1 MISVIIPVFNNSDLI
16 EKAVTSALMQE
27 EVFEVIVI
35 NDGSTDGT
43 TVALE
48 NLQHDH
54 ARLKVLYHVN
64 KENRGRS
71 ASRNLGI
78 RSAKGKY
85 IAFLDSDDFYL
96 FDRFK
101 KDISILEHDESIDG
115 VYNGLGV
122 HFYREFTQEE
132 YKKLELTSVRTLL
145 SPEELFSNMEPIGNQ
160 GYFSG
165 DSLTVRRSIFNKV
178 GLFNEQLAV
187 GEDTNLWIRMAL
199 KAKLVPG
206 IIDRAVTMRG
216 VHDENVFNNQG
227 LYDVYRRKSFEELVI
242 WAIENEIS
250 NEQVGLLW
258 SLYFKHSLRSQRL
271 RKEILSEVKMI
282 YRAPSLLFKSYF
294 LKENAISFFFKRK

>member
-1 MISVIIPVFNNSDLI
+1 MISVVIPVFNNSDLI
-16 EKAVTSALMQE
+16 EKAVTSALMQD
-27 EVFEVIVI
+27 EVCEVIVV

-43 TVALE
+43 AVVLE
-48 NLQHDH
+48 KLQQDN
-54 ARLKVLYHVN
+54 ARLQVLYHEN
-64 KENRGRS
+64 KKNRGRS

-96 FDRFK
+96 VDRFK
-101 KDISILEHDESIDG
+101 KDMTILEHDESIDG
-115 VYNGLGV
+115 VYSGLGV
-122 HFYREFTQEE
+122 HFYRAYTPEE
-132 YKKLELTSVRTLL
+132 YKKLALTSVKTIL

-178 GLFNEQLAV
+178 GFFNEELVV
-187 GEDTNLWIRMAL
+187 GEDTNLWIRMTL
-199 KAKLVPG
+199 KARLAPG

-216 VHDENVFNNQG
+216 VHDENVFNNQS
-227 LYDVYRRKSFEELVI
+227 LYDVYRRKSFEDLVI
-242 WAIENEIS
+242 WAIDNEIS

-271 RKEILSEVKMI
+271 RKEMCSEVKII
-282 YRAPSLLFKSYF
+282 YRVPSLLFKPYF
-294 LKENAISFFFKRK
+294 LRENVFSFFLKRK